1 MDLQEKYDELDNII
15 SSLNV
20 LLKEITDEYYVEQL
34 EQTKF
39 EAQNE
44 LKEVSKKL
52 QEMRDR
58 EEAEQEIGY
67 WKEAI

>member
-44 LKEVSKKL
+44 LEEVSKKL

-58 EEAEQEIGY
+58 EEAEQDREY